1 MRHAKAETDDDRPDH
16 DRRLA
21 DRGREQ
27 AAEMGRWMA
36 AHGGPVDLVW
46 CSSALRA
53 RQTWDEVATALPDVR
68 EPEFLRA
75 IYLAG
80 AKDLLALLTKVPEG
94 VESLLVIGHNPTAQ
108 KVVAELCAEPAR
120 SFPTGSV
127 AVLEVEGT
135 WAARGPG
142 RLTEFVSPG
151 GGRKGS

>member
-27 AAEMGRWMA
+27 AAEMGRWIA

-53 RQTWDEVATALPDVR
+53 RQTWDEVATALPDVG

-80 AKDLLALLTKVPEG
+80 ARDLLALLSEVPEG

-108 KVVAELCAEPAR
+108 KVVAEICAEPAR

-151 GGRKGS
+151 AGRKGS